1 MIENNVTEEN
11 NLEKISIK
19 SLFFQAR
26 DILIILWK
34 GKYIIVI
41 VSLLFGVTG
50 YYLATNS
57 FMVKEDESNS
67 IGGLMSMMGNFG
79 FGGNKTKMNLDKVIA
94 LANSNRIIKES
105 LLDSAILGG
114 NQNLIANSII
124 DTYNITKDLIKNDKN
139 YNSYRGI
146 VNPKRLTSQDNEVLK
161 ILLNLVNG
169 EKNESKLLHIE
180 YDKDNTI
187 ILLTITS
194 VSEELSLNLCNAI
207 YRNLSKFYIDQS
219 IEKSVKTI
227 KSLERRLNFVNQKL
241 KIQEYNLKANQDVS
255 LGLWSETAK
264 LPAVK
269 MTRDAGIS
277 SVLYS
282 EIIKNLESTRFT
294 LDNTIPIFQ
303 IIDQPEI
310 PLTKQKPGILKY
322 IFGFAM
328 IGLALSSFMFYVIWS
343 IRN

>member
-50 YYLATNS
+50 YYLATLKKITYSATNS

-146 VNPKRLTSQDNEVLK
+146 VNPKRLTSQDNSLK
-161 ILLNLVNG
+161 F
-169 EKNESKLLHIE
+169 SKWR
-180 YDKDNTI
+180 K
-187 ILLTITS
+187 
-194 VSEELSLNLCNAI
+194 
-207 YRNLSKFYIDQS
+207 K
-219 IEKSVKTI
+219 
-227 KSLERRLNFVNQKL
+227 
-241 KIQEYNLKANQDVS
+241 
-255 LGLWSETAK
+255 
-264 LPAVK
+264 
-269 MTRDAGIS
+269 
-277 SVLYS
+277 
-282 EIIKNLESTRFT
+282 
-294 LDNTIPIFQ
+294 
-303 IIDQPEI
+303 
-310 PLTKQKPGILKY
+310 
-322 IFGFAM
+322 
-328 IGLALSSFMFYVIWS
+328 
-343 IRN
+343 